1 MGKRQFFVAVNV
13 PLQSREIQV
22 ATVQEGEETFLTI
35 KMEEVIIF
43 QIYKLDTTSILPKKL
58 FNIMLNS
65 AEGEMAI
72 CLVIAFCFLCRK
84 SNGILKDPTVNYR
97 SENF

>member
-1 MGKRQFFVAVNV
+1 MAVEFLSCLQAVVIYQLLHPRFSKKKCFYNIVSNVIRKGYFMGKRQFFVAVNV

-43 QIYKLDTTSILPKKL
+43 QIL
-58 FNIMLNS
+58 
-65 AEGEMAI
+65 
-72 CLVIAFCFLCRK
+72 
-84 SNGILKDPTVNYR
+84 
-97 SENF
+97 

>member
-13 PLQSREIQV
+13 PLQSHEIQV

-43 QIYKLDTTSILPKKL
+43 QIL
-58 FNIMLNS
+58 
-65 AEGEMAI
+65 
-72 CLVIAFCFLCRK
+72 
-84 SNGILKDPTVNYR
+84 
-97 SENF
+97 